1 LFGLITEPKLTIEP
15 KGCGVYQAPSYL
27 NMSILS
33 NSEHFLPASGTA
45 RRFFVPTVSAARK
58 QDVVFFGEMEA
69 ALDAGGYEALLYYFL
84 HDVDLKDFNVRKV
97 PQTAGLREQ
106 RD

>member
-1 LFGLITEPKLTIEP
+1 
-15 KGCGVYQAPSYL
+15 VYQAPSYL

-33 NSEHFLPASGTA
+33 NSEHFLPTSGTA
-45 RRFFVPTVSAARK
+45 RRFFVPTVSIARK
-58 QDVVFFGEMEA
+58 QDVVYFGGLEA
-69 ALDAGGYEALLYYFL
+69 DLESGGYEALLYYFL
-84 HDVDLKDFNVRKV
+84 HEVDLKDFSVRKV